1 MQTEELIVSL
11 ARSVPRIPR
20 AAAATRFAVALSL
33 GGLFAFVALLLSVGI
48 RPDFVAAS
56 ATAPFWVKWAFTLSI
71 AASALAILQRLG
83 QPGAPIGWL
92 WLGLAVPF
100 IVVAMMSVG
109 ELLAASP
116 ELRAGL
122 ALGHTALICPIAIV
136 CFSVPVFAGLLW
148 TFRKLAPTRLGVT
161 GATAG
166 LLAGAIGASIYAFAC
181 PEASATFMISWY
193 TLGLATSASVGAAL
207 GRRMFAW

>member
-1 MQTEELIVSL
+1 M
-11 ARSVPRIPR
+11 
-20 AAAATRFAVALSL
+20 
-33 GGLFAFVALLLSVGI
+33 
-48 RPDFVAAS
+48 AAS
-56 ATAPFWVKWAFTLSI
+56 ATVPFWVKWAFTLSI

-83 QPGAPIGWL
+83 RPGVRVGWR
-92 WLGLAVPF
+92 WFGLAVPF
-100 IVVAMMSVG
+100 IVIAMMSVG
-109 ELLAASP
+109 ELLAAPP

-166 LLAGAIGASIYAFAC
+166 LLAGAVGASIYAFAC

-193 TLGLATSASVGAAL
+193 TLGLATSAGIGAML